1 MLERSGGLEQGAR
14 TVVRVRLG
22 GRWLRW
28 VAVHREHEA
37 GRRFVDEQVEG
48 PFAQWRHTHEFA
60 PEGGGTRVTDR
71 IEYAPPYG
79 LAGAAADRWV
89 VRPRIERLLAYRHAL
104 LADDLAAHARFG
116 QHAPLR
122 VAITGATGLLG
133 RALSTFLSSG
143 GHEVIHLVRGI
154 PQPGELKWDP
164 LAGELDAKA
173 LEGIH
178 AVVHLAGENVASGR
192 WTAARRRRIVESR
205 TVTTR
210 FLAEA
215 LARLNQRPSV
225 LVSASAVGIYGP
237 RGDEVLTEAS
247 APGPHT
253 DFFVQL
259 AREWEAAAEPARQAG
274 IRVAHPRFGVVLSPR
289 GGALA
294 KFLPPFRAGV
304 GGQLGNGRMWM
315 SWVAVDDAVGAIY
328 HALFSSSI
336 AGAYN
341 VTAPEPV
348 MNREFVR
355 TLGRV
360 LGRPVA
366 IPVPAAALR
375 LAFGEM
381 ADATILSSI
390 RVLPKVLQREQYGFR
405 HASLE
410 PALRYLLGRTA

>member
-1 MLERSGGLEQGAR
+1 
-14 TVVRVRLG
+14 
-22 GRWLRW
+22 
-28 VAVHREHEA
+28 
-37 GRRFVDEQVEG
+37 
-48 PFAQWRHTHEFA
+48 
-60 PEGGGTRVTDR
+60 
-71 IEYAPPYG
+71 
-79 LAGAAADRWV
+79 V

-116 QHAPLR
+116 QHARLR
-122 VAITGATGLLG
+122 VAITGATGLIG

-143 GHEVIHLVRGI
+143 GHDVIHLVRGI

-173 LEGIH
+173 LEGID

-192 WTAARRRRIVESR
+192 WTAARKRRIVESR

-210 FLAEA
+210 FLSEA

-237 RGDEVLTEAS
+237 RGDEVLTETS
-247 APGPHT
+247 APGSDT
-253 DFFVQL
+253 DFFVEL

-294 KFLPPFRAGV
+294 KLLPAFRAGV

-315 SWVAVDDAVGAIY
+315 SWVSVDDAVGAIY

-341 VTAPEPV
+341 VTAPDPV
-348 MNREFVR
+348 TSREFVR

-366 IPVPAAALR
+366 VPVPAAALR

-390 RVLPKVLQREQYGFR
+390 RVLPKVLQGEQYGFR
-405 HASLE
+405 HTRLE